1 MTSKRRYTLL
11 AIRKAAQTSLSI
23 YLYFLSS
30 VVFGSQQKLSRLFSH
45 VIFQTFKLVWQV
57 EK

>member
-1 MTSKRRYTLL
+1 MTSKLRYTLL
-11 AIRKAAQTSLSI
+11 AIRKAAQSSLSI

-45 VIFQTFKLVWQV
+45 VIFQTF
-57 EK
+57 